1 MKEKLQIFLLK
12 ALAALGLALVV
23 APIALLLGRYFLPQ
37 EPEKWYVLWLFPCVW
52 GCASYLFSGR
62 KRVAM
67 GLLGLIPLG
76 LLGAAW
82 LWPVGATALTL
93 LLPGVFLLLM
103 LPSAYPRMTW
113 EEWPTMLWLGGI
125 VVHLIGQGLATRP
138 ELSGLGG
145 VLVACFVAYMLLFLI
160 THNRQ
165 SLRIGMHGGQ
175 KAPPVIAR
183 RNRML
188 VLGMFLVALLVS
200 CWGPIGEALNAAWA
214 FVKHALGQ
222 AVLWFFQLFAQQEKS
237 SAGSSG
243 GDGSMSLME
252 AFGEA
257 ESSDFAKLMEQIF
270 MVVAYVLLAVALCFA
285 CWVLFKKL
293 RQLLRYLRGRLRQ
306 YADASAADYVD
317 EQESTLNLDEK
328 TRALREKLQKAL
340 TRPPRKTPWNAL
352 DGRARVRRLYQDYIK
367 KRNPASAMTAQEALA
382 RETNVQKAAACAFAD
397 LYDQARYSDHPVTTE
412 QADALRERLAK

>member
-1 MKEKLQIFLLK
+1 MKEKLQIFLMK
-12 ALAALGLALVV
+12 ALAALGLTLAI

-52 GCASYLFSGR
+52 GCASYLLSGR
-62 KRVAM
+62 KRVVM
-67 GLLGLIPLG
+67 GLFGLIPLG
-76 LLGAAW
+76 LLGVAW
-82 LWPVGATALTL
+82 LWPVGASALTL

-103 LPSAYPRMTW
+103 LPPAYPRMTW

-125 VVHLIGQGLATRP
+125 VVHLIGQGLATKP
-138 ELSGLGG
+138 ELSGLSWLLR
-145 VLVACFVAYMLLFLI
+145 VCFVAYMLLFLI

-175 KAPPVIAR
+175 KAPPVISR

-188 VLGMFLVALLVS
+188 VFGMFLVALLVS

-222 AVLWFFQLFAQQEKS
+222 AILWFFRLFAQQEKTS
-237 SAGSSG
+237 TGSN
-243 GDGSMSLME
+243 DGSESVSLTE
-252 AFGEA
+252 AFGDVET
-257 ESSDFAKLMEQIF
+257 SDFAKLMEQVF
-270 MVVAYVLLAVALCFA
+270 MVVAYVLLAVALVFA
-285 CWVLFKKL
+285 SWFLFKKL
-293 RQLLRYLRGRLRQ
+293 HQLLRYLQGRLHQ

-367 KRNPASAMTAQEALA
+367 KRSPASAMTAQEALA
-382 RETNVQKAAACAFAD
+382 KETNVQKATACAFAD
-397 LYDQARYSDHPVTTE
+397 LYDRARYSDHLVTTE
-412 QADALRERLAK
+412 QADALRDRLEK